1 MDRFAEETAD
11 QDGNTR
17 NDRVLFFPGPVLAE
31 FRRVIE
37 TLSREHKLFISDRKL
52 VKLYKLLRARAWLMR
67 GGVVAVEDLLLLRYL
82 GETLPELRLLAEKV
96 PQYLRVGQSA
106 R

>member
-1 MDRFAEETAD
+1 M
-11 QDGNTR
+11 
-17 NDRVLFFPGPVLAE
+17 
-31 FRRVIE
+31 IE